1 MNLEEEQPLDENS
14 VRAEARTLLEGRARL
29 RTAEDQMDLLG
40 AGSND
45 LQAGR
50 EFLKI
55 LGDWAVPTW
64 PQAAGGKGL
73 SPKLAAAFQEEVG
86 RFHVP
91 DLYPWLVG
99 LSLVGPT
106 VLQHGTEEQL
116 RRWLPAIRSGEEIWC
131 QLFSEPMAG
140 SDLAALRCNA
150 VRDGDN
156 WRITGQKVWSSR
168 AHYSQ
173 WGFLLARTDWSVPK
187 HKGITC
193 FAIKMDQPGVTVR
206 PIVQM
211 NGDSHFNEAFL
222 DNVAVP
228 DADRVGEP
236 GRGWNVAMTT
246 LGHERETIGG
256 TASVLTVEQLLRVI
270 QETSVPLDAV
280 LRQRVAKTVT
290 RIEIARMAQIRR
302 QALASQGRAIDG
314 DGPMAKIWLAE
325 TVKDT
330 ANLIMDIRGAAATV
344 GEHPWLTH
352 FLTSPSMS
360 IRGGTDEILRNI
372 LAERVLGLPAEVRPD
387 KEIPFASAAAA
398 AEAVRSEAP

>member
-1 MNLEEEQPLDENS
+1 MNPEGEQPVEEGT
-14 VRAEARTLLEGRARL
+14 VRAEARALLDGPFRP
-29 RTAEDQMDLLG
+29 RTAEDQVDILG
-40 AGSND
+40 AGSDD
-45 LQAGR
+45 LEAGR
-50 EFLKI
+50 EFLQT

-64 PQAAGGKGL
+64 PRAAGGKGL
-73 SPKLAAAFQEEVG
+73 GPKLAAAFQEELA

-99 LSLVGPT
+99 LGLVGPT
-106 VLQHGTEEQL
+106 VLQHGNEDQH

-131 QLFSEPMAG
+131 QLFSEPVAG

-150 VRDGDN
+150 VRDGDD

-168 AHYSQ
+168 AHYSK
-173 WGFLLARTDWSVPK
+173 WGFLLARTDWSAPK

-193 FAIKMDQPGVTVR
+193 FAIRMNQPGVAVR

-211 NGDSHFNEAFL
+211 NGDSHFNEVFL
-222 DNVAVP
+222 DNAVVP
-228 DADRVGEP
+228 DTDRIGEP
-236 GRGWNVAMTT
+236 GCGWQVAMTM

-256 TASVLTVEQLLRVI
+256 TVSVLTVEQLLRVI
-270 QETSVPLDAV
+270 EETGVPLDAV
-280 LRQRVAKTVT
+280 FRQRVAKTVT
-290 RIEIARMAQIRR
+290 RIEIARMAQVRR
-302 QALASQGRAIDG
+302 QALASQGRVVDG
-314 DGPMAKIWLAE
+314 DGPMSKIWLAE
-325 TVKDT
+325 TVKDA

-372 LAERVLGLPAEVRPD
+372 LAERVLRLPPEVRPD
-387 KEIPFASAAAA
+387 KNVPFSSAV
-398 AEAVRSEAP
+398 AEADAVGSRAP